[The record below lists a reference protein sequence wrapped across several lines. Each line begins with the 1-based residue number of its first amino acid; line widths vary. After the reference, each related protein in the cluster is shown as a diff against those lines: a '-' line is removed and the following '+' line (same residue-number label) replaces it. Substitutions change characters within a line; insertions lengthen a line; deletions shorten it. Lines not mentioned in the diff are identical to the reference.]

1 MIQPGT
7 LTSYAQSLRVIG
19 QHLDS
24 IGIDS
29 FELEMK
35 GHEYIVRLL
44 HSGVVAKPSAEKG
57 YFRSVAERLGAQ
69 RETRKTIH
77 FAASDLVWL
86 DLQAKSRRGS
96 AGGMPDPGK
105 LSLNLRVLG
114 DHLDR
119 KSAADFGIS
128 WSHESVKLRY
138 REKEESFTIEN
149 LYDLG
154 VHMYLRRS
162 GRSR

>member
-24 IGIDS
+24 IGINS

-35 GHEYIVRLL
+35 GHEYIVRLV

-77 FAASDLVWL
+77 FAASDLAWL
-86 DLQAKSRRGS
+86 DLQAKSQRGS

-119 KSAADFGIS
+119 NLAAHFAVI
-128 WSHESVKLRY
+128 WAPETVKLRY
-138 REKEESFTIEN
+138 GDKQESFTPGN
-149 LYDLG
+149 LYDRA

-162 GRSR
+162 GRR